1 MQQLRW
7 IMSAAGLA
15 ALTACGGTSA
25 YSAGAAEMAE
35 GRPAA
40 AAAAMSQ
47 DRDIARIRAA
57 TAAFQVLDSAVAAGY
72 PRTVAQCIQ
81 HQPHGAMG
89 YHHVN
94 RALLDDQIDI
104 ERPEILIYER
114 TQAGEYVLNGVEYI
128 IPYSIRPREATP
140 PTVMNLQLKRSD
152 DLQLWYL
159 HAWVFKANP
168 NGMFADWNPEVKC

>member
-7 IMSAAGLA
+7 IVSAAGLA
-15 ALTACGGTSA
+15 ALAACGG
-25 YSAGAAEMAE
+25 AGAAEMTP
-35 GRPAA
+35 GRAA
-40 AAAAMSQ
+40 AAPAATPQ
-47 DRDIARIRAA
+47 DHDIARIRAA

-72 PRTVAQCIQ
+72 ARTVNRCID
-81 HQPHGAMG
+81 HPPHGAMG

-94 RALLDDQIDI
+94 RALLDDRIDI
-104 ERPEILIYER
+104 ERPEILLYAR
-114 TQAGEYVLNGVEYI
+114 TEAGEYVLNGVEYI
-128 IPYSIRPREATP
+128 IPYSIRPRDASP

-168 NGMFADWNPEVKC
+168 DGMFADWNPEVKC